1 MVKQNICGTIC
12 SPLPPAWEFCSVLS
26 RNYLEKCRESD
37 TGAVAEICT
46 ADKKQEDSSGREKV
60 VDWEN
65 MCGTPSETFPI
76 ERLFSFPAI
85 FALIVPGKWSG
96 GNKYNPVNEDG
107 SAWFLK
113 KWWLT
118 SLLGVTWKLV
128 RNANPQVPLLNYW
141 IRNLHLNSI
150 PRGFIFT
157 STFEKHWCK

>member
-1 MVKQNICGTIC
+1 MQPFATSLG
-12 SPLPPAWEFCSVLS
+12 FCSVLS
-26 RNYLEKCRESD
+26 RNYLEKWRESD

-65 MCGTPSETFPI
+65 ICGTPSETFSHWAPI
-76 ERLFSFPAI
+76 FFPWAI
-85 FALIVPGKWSG
+85 FAVIVPGKWSG

-141 IRNLHLNSI
+141 IRNLHFNSI